1 MRRKLAGGEWLASKP
16 IIEAAAKR
24 VIPFAILAAARHE
37 LNVLMRVTGG
47 HSEWMRPRRK
57 KR

>member
-1 MRRKLAGGEWLASKP
+1 LAGGEWLASKP